1 MARSVMDHFVLVML
15 TCFLL
20 FGAAVI
26 FAFWML
32 SSNHP
37 FAKWALSKVERINE
51 ILTFGRTH

>member
-1 MARSVMDHFVLVML
+1 ML
-15 TCFLL
+15 ICFML

-32 SSNHP
+32 SSDHR

-51 ILTFGRTH
+51 ILTFGKAH

>member
-1 MARSVMDHFVLVML
+1 MDHFVLVML